1 MKNWYEKWFSSADY
15 LNLYSH
21 RGEKEAEDMINLIQR
36 EVPKPT
42 DSKVLDV
49 CCGAGRHT
57 LALARRGYDVTGFD
71 LSHFLISQAKKNI
84 NHATEKNLKAKF
96 DIRDM
101 KNFAYKA
108 KFDIAINIFSSF
120 GYFESDEE
128 NFRVFSNIARS
139 LKKNGFFVFDFLNE
153 NYLRRNLVPCSE
165 SSING
170 KKVIQKRRI
179 ENNFVFKDISIGSRK
194 YTERIKL
201 YQYDIIINTLKS
213 LGFSVRAV
221 YGDCFG
227 NPFKKKN
234 SERFII
240 FAGKN

>member
-21 RGEKEAEDMINLIQR
+21 RSDKEAEDMVNLIQR

-49 CCGAGRHT
+49 CCGAGRHSIV
-57 LALARRGYDVTGFD
+57 LARRGYDVTGLD

-84 NHATEKNLKAKF
+84 NLAAEKNLKVKF
-96 DIRDM
+96 LIRDM
-101 KNFAYKA
+101 KNFAFSV

-128 NFRVFSNIARS
+128 NFSVFANIARS
-139 LKKNGFFVFDFLNE
+139 LRKNGYFVFDFLNE
-153 NYLRRNLVPCSE
+153 NYLRRNLVPCTE

-170 KKVIQKRRI
+170 KKVIQNRRI
-179 ENNFVFKDISIGSRK
+179 ENNFVFKDIRIAGRK

-201 YQYDIIINTLKS
+201 YDYDIIINSMKS
-213 LGFSVRAV
+213 LGFSVSSV

-227 NPFKKKN
+227 NPFNRKN
-234 SERFII
+234 SKRLII